1 MKRRLSLYSALVV
14 AVLGIG
20 FAGCGG
26 DNDNEGGGGS
36 TKVSGTVSMSAVWTG
51 QEARSFQKVL
61 DGFEQKYPNVN
72 VKFRPVGDE
81 IPTVLSTAVA
91 GGNPPDL
98 AAVAQPGLVRD
109 FVDKG
114 ALKPIDF
121 ANDTLDKN
129 FSQDVIKVGTVNGKQ
144 YGVLFKAANKSTVWY
159 NVPLFEQAG
168 VKAPE
173 NFDQFL
179 QDAKTLKASGT
190 KAYSLGASDGWTL
203 TDLFENIYLRQAGA
217 DKYDQLTEHK
227 IPWTDQSVKDAL
239 KTMAKIVG
247 DTGNIAGG
255 TSGALQ
261 TDFPGSVTKAFQSN
275 PDAAM
280 VIEADFVESEILD
293 STKAKPET
301 GFNYFDFPSIDDS
314 PPTVVGGGDLVIMF
328 KDTSASRALVEYL
341 ATPEAAEI
349 RAKGGG
355 FSSANKNVDESAYTD
370 PLLRQSS
377 KAITDAEVFR
387 YDLSDQQPAKFGAT
401 VGQGLWKQFQDFLRN
416 PNDVDGITQQME
428 QSAKKAY
435 ASDCVRETEG
445 SG

>member
-1 MKRRLSLYSALVV
+1 MTRRLSLYVV
-14 AVLGIG
+14 TAVLAVLGLVA
-20 FAGCGG
+20 AGCGG
-26 DNDNEGGGGS
+26 DNDEGGGGGNEN
-36 TKVSGTVSMSAVWTG
+36 VSGSLSMSAVWTG

-61 DGFEQKYPNVN
+61 DGFEKKYPNVN

-109 FVDKG
+109 FVQKG
-114 ALKPIDF
+114 ALKPVDF
-121 ANDTLDKN
+121 ADDTLKDN
-129 FSQDVIKVGTVNGKQ
+129 FSQDVIDVSTVDGKP

-168 VKAPE
+168 VESPKDFDAFLKAA
-173 NFDQFL
+173 Q
-179 QDAKTLKASGT
+179 TLKASGT

-203 TDLFENIYLRQAGA
+203 TDLFENIYLRQAGPE
-217 DKYDQLTEHK
+217 KYDQLAEHR
-227 IPWTDQSVKDAL
+227 IPWTDPSVKEAL
-239 KTMAKIVG
+239 RTMARILG

-261 TDFPGSVTKAFQSN
+261 TDFPGSVTKAFKDD

-280 VIEADFVESEILD
+280 VLEADFVESEILN

-301 GFNYFDFPSIDDS
+301 GFNFFDFPSIDGS
-314 PPTVVGGGDLVIMF
+314 PPTVVGGGDTVVMF
-328 KDTSASRALVEYL
+328 KDSPAARALVEYL

-355 FSSANKNVDESAYTD
+355 YSSANKNVSDDAYTD
-370 PLLRQSS
+370 PLLRQSA

-387 YDLSDQQPAKFGAT
+387 YDLSDLQPAKFGAT

-428 QSAKKAY
+428 QSAKRAF
-435 ASDCVRETEG
+435 
-445 SG
+445 